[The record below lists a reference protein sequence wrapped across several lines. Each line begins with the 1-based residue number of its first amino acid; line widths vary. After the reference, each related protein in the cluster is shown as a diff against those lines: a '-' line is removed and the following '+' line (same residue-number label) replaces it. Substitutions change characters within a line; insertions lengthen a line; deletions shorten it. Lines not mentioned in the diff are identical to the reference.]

1 MSPSTDKHKK
11 LTDKFNLKAKLNLAL
26 IDIMTS
32 SIKNKKFVLAS
43 HPQGPV
49 IPENFKLVEEDLPA
63 LGDDEVLIRHQWL
76 SLDPYMR
83 GRISPAKSYAQGVKV
98 GDTMVGATVGV
109 IEQSKSDKFQIGDVV
124 LSATGWQL
132 YGVAKASQVM
142 KVDASKVPSSAFV
155 GVLGMPGITA
165 WTGLMNICEPKP
177 GETVVVDAASGAVGA
192 VVGQLAKIAGCR
204 VVGIA
209 GGAAKCEYVVKELGF
224 DACVDHRSKTF
235 AQDVAD
241 ALPAGIDC
249 LFENVGGAIFELL
262 LSKMNAF
269 SRIALCGTVS
279 EYNDDPY
286 PNRALRS
293 ILINRIKFQGFI
305 VSDKLDT
312 WPGIREKLTELVIAG
327 KLKFR
332 ESIAEGLEQAP
343 RAFVGMLAGENFG
356 KQLVRISN

>member
-1 MSPSTDKHKK
+1 MSPSTLTIKPEDKHNFKSK
-11 LTDKFNLKAKLNLAL
+11 PNLMPPLT
-26 IDIMTS
+26 MTS
-32 SIKNKKFVLAS
+32 SIKNKKFILAS
-43 HPQGPV
+43 HPEGRV
-49 IPENFKLVEEDLPA
+49 LPENFMLVEENLPP
-63 LGDDEVLIRHQWL
+63 LRDNEVLIRHQWL

-83 GRISPAKSYAQGVKV
+83 GRISPAKSYAQGVKI

-109 IEQSKSDKFQIGDVV
+109 VEQSQSDKFQVGDVV

-132 YGVAKASQVM
+132 YGIANASQIM

-155 GVLGMPGITA
+155 GILGMPGITA
-165 WTGLMNICEPKP
+165 WTGLMNICEPKS

-204 VVGIA
+204 VVGVA

-235 AQDVAD
+235 AQDVTD

-286 PNRALRS
+286 PNKALRS

-305 VSDKLDT
+305 VSDKLET

-343 RAFVGMLAGENFG
+343 QAFVGMLAGQNFG

>member
-1 MSPSTDKHKK
+1 MQ
-11 LTDKFNLKAKLNLAL
+11 
-26 IDIMTS
+26 TS
-32 SIKNKKFVLAS
+32 GIKNKKFVLAS
-43 HPQGPV
+43 HPAGKVTPD
-49 IPENFKLVEEDLPA
+49 NFKLVEEQLPA
-63 LGDDEVLIRHQWL
+63 LADNEVLIRNQWL

-83 GRISPAKSYAQGVKV
+83 GRISPSKSYAQGVNV
-98 GDTMVGATVGV
+98 GDTMVGGTVGV
-109 IEQSKSDKFQIGDVV
+109 VEQSTSDKFKVGDVV
-124 LSATGWQL
+124 LAATVWQL
-132 YGVAKASQVM
+132 YGIVKANQAMKIDVTQVP
-142 KVDASKVPSSAFV
+142 ASAYV
-155 GVLGMPGITA
+155 GILGMPGITA

-209 GGAAKCEYVVKELGF
+209 GGQAKCDYVVKELGF

-305 VSDKLDT
+305 VSDKLET

-327 KLKFR
+327 QLKFR
-332 ESIAEGLEQAP
+332 ETIAEGLEQAP
-343 RAFVGMLAGENFG
+343 SAFIGMLAGENFG
-356 KQLVRISN
+356 KQLVRLST